1 MYVPGMYQRH
11 GQPGLSC
18 IFGCFCFATIST
30 YYYSKTANYQFIK
43 KWTKER
49 RLIPHKKNKKIH
61 FNIDST
67 QFANLIQHFNI
78 GTEVAKIVFHSKIK
92 YFHFKFS
99 VYLQITNVVRS
110 FFLVFFY
117 TKSFPPLEYICSS
130 FF

>member
-78 GTEVAKIVFHSKIK
+78 GTEVAKIVFHTKIK